1 MPFFLWTILRPV
13 RPKSGKCQARA
24 RRCKKR
30 KERIVMLHTFKCL
43 DRFLLLDIESGA
55 VHVVDE
61 ITHDVAKLYEDHDR
75 SE

>member
-1 MPFFLWTILRPV
+1 
-13 RPKSGKCQARA
+13 
-24 RRCKKR
+24 
-30 KERIVMLHTFKCL
+30 MLHTFKCL

-75 SE
+75 SEN